1 MPCSLVLHYVFDP
14 LCGWCYGA
22 APLVQAA
29 CELEGLDIAFHA
41 GGMFTG
47 DNRRPISGEWRE
59 YVMKQDQRIA
69 RHSGQPFGNAYFD
82 GLLLDSGVVL
92 DSGPPITAILAAEA
106 MAGIGLDMLHELQR
120 SHFVC
125 GLRIA
130 DAGVLRECA
139 RDLGLDVGTFTAEM
153 QRLEGRATSS
163 HIAASRALLLAA
175 GGRGFPTFA
184 LDDGSGGLRPLQ
196 VSDYLGKVDKWS
208 NFLRSWCIDMAEAR
222 AGMP

>member
-1 MPCSLVLHYVFDP
+1 MSCSLVLHYVFDP

-29 CELEGLDIAFHA
+29 RELEGLDIAFHA

-47 DNRRPISGEWRE
+47 DNRRPITTEWRE

-82 GLLLDSGVVL
+82 GLLLDRSVVL

-120 SHFVC
+120 SQFVC

-196 VSDYLGKVDKWS
+196 VSDYLGKVEQWR